1 MSAAICRFALIL
13 TACISIVI
21 GQACRQTPVQCIEM
35 LGTYV
40 PCHGMTMVPPTGN
53 VALAICTPFFLQT
66 MGVTLNGRG
75 DGIKDIYASSRARS
89 EVFHDSYRQ
98 D

>member
-1 MSAAICRFALIL
+1 
-13 TACISIVI
+13 
-21 GQACRQTPVQCIEM
+21 
-35 LGTYV
+35 
-40 PCHGMTMVPPTGN
+40 MTMVPPTGN

-66 MGVTLNGRG
+66 MGITLNGRG
-75 DGIKDIYASSRARS
+75 DGIKDIYASSSARS